1 MPYSENNVPIIDD
14 IIDEIKD
21 KSSNGEY
28 IYRGESKRHSKI
40 SSTLYRE
47 YINISEHITHDLNI
61 FDLRILQKHMLKV
74 VKKHI
79 GEPPQDI
86 YLGTHWFIH
95 HSGLNPDL
103 TLTTEEIE
111 LLTQLQHFGGDTN
124 LIDFTT
130 DFLIAVFFA
139 CSDLCSLGEDGRVI
153 VLEKTDKIKK
163 MMIPPQNPQHRV
175 IAQKSVFL
183 HPPNGFIDVSDYKEV
198 CIPSVRKL
206 ELLKDLRRYHDISAE
221 TIYNDI
227 HGFIRHR
234 NIQMNAYVQFELGL
248 TCQYRAYQAEPN
260 TGELADFL
268 LAIEHYKQAI
278 ALDPEFGVAYG
289 NLAECYLHIER
300 WDDARKNFKTA
311 KNMKIDIISSFY
323 TEYKNVAEF
332 EEKTG
337 LNMPPDIGEMLGN
350 L

>member
-1 MPYSENNVPIIDD
+1 MLYSENNVPIIDD

-21 KSSNGEY
+21 KSSDGEY

-47 YINISEHITHDLNI
+47 YIKISEHITHDLNI

-79 GEPPQDI
+79 GAPHQDI
-86 YLGTHWFIH
+86 YLGGHRFITN
-95 HSGLNPDL
+95 SGLNPDL
-103 TLTTEEIE
+103 TLTADEIE
-111 LLTQLQHFGGDTN
+111 LLTQLQHYGGDTN

-130 DFLIAVFFA
+130 DYLIAIFFA
-139 CSDLCSLGEDGRVI
+139 CSGHPREDGRVI

-183 HPPNGFIDVSDYKEV
+183 HPPNGFIDVSDYIEV
-198 CIPSVRKL
+198 CIPSVLKL
-206 ELLKDLRRYHDISAE
+206 KLLTYLRCYHGISAE

-227 HGFIRHR
+227 HGFIRNQNIHR
-234 NIQMNAYVQFELGL
+234 NAYVQFKLGL
-248 TCQYRAYQAEPN
+248 TCQLRAYQAEPD

-268 LAIEHYKQAI
+268 LAIEHYTQAI
-278 ALDPEFGVAYG
+278 ILDPELGVAYG

-300 WDDARKNFKTA
+300 WDDARKNFITA
-311 KNMKIDIISSFY
+311 KNMRIDIISAFY
-323 TEYKNVAEF
+323 TEYKNVADF

-337 LNMPPDIGEMLGN
+337 LNMPPDLAEMLGN